1 MAAPAAK
8 APAGGKAPGGKGGK
22 KVQALIKLQIPAGQ
36 ANPSPPVGPALGQ
49 QGVNI
54 MEFCKAF
61 NARTQGMEA
70 GLPTPVIITVY
81 SDRSF
86 TFETKSTPASV
97 LLKKAAGLTSGS
109 ARPNT
114 VKVGTVTRAQLE
126 EIAKTKNADL
136 TAADMDAA
144 VRTIAGSARSMG
156 VSVEGV

>member
-1 MAAPAAK
+1 MSKNLGNIKSKLKLRVQGGSATPA
-8 APAGGKAPGGKGGK
+8 
-22 KVQALIKLQIPAGQ
+22 
-36 ANPSPPVGPALGQ
+36 PPVGSALGQ
-49 QGVNI
+49 HGVNI
-54 MEFCKAF
+54 MDFCKQF
-61 NARTQGMEA
+61 NAKTADQPGMVI
-70 GLPTPVIITVY
+70 PVVITVY

-86 TFETKSTPASV
+86 TFITKTPPAAV

-156 VSVEGV
+156 LNVEGV